1 MLEDH
6 ENGLTGQIMPWFSQ
20 STKPTT
26 VPTSHEIQDTN
37 LNTLSGLG

>member
-1 MLEDH
+1 MDSLGKSCRGSH
-6 ENGLTGQIMPWFSQ
+6 KVQP
-20 STKPTT
+20 TKPTT